1 MTFKIMLADDN
12 RNYLATISP
21 LIRSLQGVELVGQA
35 HDGIEA
41 LTMATAL
48 LPDLVL
54 LDIAMPRLNGLEV
67 AGRMQGWPHK
77 PRIVFLSMHQQ
88 DSYRVAARE
97 LDAEGY
103 FNKSDF
109 VSEVLPFIERIVQ
122 QTPQ

>member
-1 MTFKIMLADDN
+1 MALTIMLADDT
-12 RNYLATISP
+12 RHYLATISP

-41 LTMATAL
+41 LTMITVL